1 MKINELTNQ
10 CIVALSSAGVQCRS
24 IPLKTIKARFK
35 SQILHSVLV
44 LHNNNNKMAC
54 NLDSRLE
61 QLEEQGKTMA
71 DATRR
76 LLETVN
82 AVKDTGE
89 LLLQMI
95 ENHQKMLAM
104 SRRVENLIND
114 VKTEVKVE
122 TISDEEEDWGDNSP
136 PTPQPS
142 EDWDAEADDMPFYI
156 PVRRTITVE
165 QWGVRCPAC
174 GGRPSRCPCS

>member
-1 MKINELTNQ
+1 M
-10 CIVALSSAGVQCRS
+10 
-24 IPLKTIKARFK
+24 
-35 SQILHSVLV
+35 
-44 LHNNNNKMAC
+44 
-54 NLDSRLE
+54 
-61 QLEEQGKTMA
+61 TMA

-95 ENHQKMLAM
+95 ENHQKMLEM
-104 SRRVENLIND
+104 SRRVENWIND
-114 VKTEVKVE
+114 VKTEVKGE

-136 PTPQPS
+136 PTPHPS
-142 EDWDAEADDMPFYI
+142 EDTI

>member
-1 MKINELTNQ
+1 M
-10 CIVALSSAGVQCRS
+10 V
-24 IPLKTIKARFK
+24 
-35 SQILHSVLV
+35 
-44 LHNNNNKMAC
+44 
-54 NLDSRLE
+54 
-61 QLEEQGKTMA
+61 

-89 LLLQMI
+89 FLLQMI
-95 ENHQKMLAM
+95 ENHRKMLEM

-114 VKTEVKVE
+114 AKMEVKVE
-122 TISDEEEDWGDNSP
+122 TISDEEEDWGYNSS
-136 PTPQPS
+136 PTPHPS
-142 EDWDAEADDMPFYI
+142 EDWDAEADHLPFYI

-165 QWGVRCPAC
+165 QWAVRCPAC

>member
-1 MKINELTNQ
+1 M
-10 CIVALSSAGVQCRS
+10 V
-24 IPLKTIKARFK
+24 
-35 SQILHSVLV
+35 
-44 LHNNNNKMAC
+44 
-54 NLDSRLE
+54 
-61 QLEEQGKTMA
+61 

-89 LLLQMI
+89 VLLQMI
-95 ENHQKMLAM
+95 ENHQKMLEM

-114 VKTEVKVE
+114 AKMEVKVE
-122 TISDEEEDWGDNSP
+122 TISDEEEDWGDNSS

-142 EDWDAEADDMPFYI
+142 EDRDVEADHPPFYI

-165 QWGVRCPAC
+165 QWAVRCPAC